1 MNPVHLHEEQLS
13 TRDLLLKIVKRLK
26 GMMAYW
32 RFILLCTIL
41 GGMFALSL
49 DLINKKEDQYGARM
63 VFNLELG
70 GGSQGMSQLAGL
82 SSAFGLGAA
91 AAQSGDLFSGSN
103 FSELITSRVVF
114 EKALLKEIDLGG
126 KKELFINYYKDS
138 SDISRT
144 VWGGGLFDEPNE
156 EHIKFRFK
164 AKKPDQLLPKEN
176 TILGDIYEK
185 LKVET
190 QVNPI
195 TGTTLTELIVV
206 SNNEMLSKRWA
217 EVLMETFE
225 EFYKEVKTKKTR
237 EILAFQEERLIRLQS
252 QMNSTDR
259 KLATILSQSQN
270 VVDPSGTMM
279 QEQTR
284 RSNSFY
290 SQQYLTQLAAVDN
303 LRNTLINQTPILT
316 IVEPIRLPLVST
328 RSLIGTTLPIGG
340 IVGLFLS
347 FVMIAIYSVVKDVMA
362 SL

>member
-1 MNPVHLHEEQLS
+1 MNPVILQEEQLS
-13 TRDLLLKIVKRLK
+13 TRDLILKIIKRIK
-26 GMMAYW
+26 RMMVYW
-32 RFILLCTIL
+32 RFVVVCTLL
-41 GGMFALSL
+41 GGMIAFSM
-49 DLINKKEDQYGARM
+49 DLINKKEDKFGARL

-70 GGSQGMSQLAGL
+70 GGGAGASQLAGL
-82 SSAFGLGAA
+82 SSAFGFGAA
-91 AAQSGDLFSGSN
+91 TPQYGDLFTGSN
-103 FSELITSRVVF
+103 FTELITSRVVF
-114 EKALLKEIDLGG
+114 EKALLKEIELGG

-156 EHIKFRFK
+156 ENIKFRFTP
-164 AKKPDQLLPKEN
+164 KKPDQLIPKEN
-176 TILGDIYEK
+176 TILGDIYDK
-185 LKVET
+185 LKAET
-190 QVNPI
+190 QVSPI
-195 TGTTLTELIVV
+195 TGTTLTELTVI

-217 EVLMETFE
+217 EVLIQTFE

-237 EILAFQEERLIRLQS
+237 EILAFQEDRLVRLQS

-270 VVDPSGTMM
+270 VVDPSGTMV

-290 SQQYLTQLAAVDN
+290 SQQYLAQLSVVDN

-316 IVEPIRLPLVST
+316 IVEPIRLPLVSS
-328 RSLIGTTLPIGG
+328 RSLIGTTMPIGG
-340 IVGLFLS
+340 VIGFFLS
-347 FVMIAIYSVVKDVMA
+347 FLIIAIYSIVKDVMA